1 MKTSETPYTKWVEK
15 LVKNTLPLE
24 LQQKIIS
31 LQPLT
36 KEESQKFIDVVQLA
50 NQAKGL
56 GEHEEMLKRL
66 RNLCDGMRKSHQ
78 TECEILSWVSD
89 GKPNPRAKDNRQINK
104 TKHDM
109 VLAAARAI
117 YNSPPEQATEIGMQ
131 FFLKFKN
138 QPGAYTNFRSF
149 MKQIQRTLQTSK

>member
-1 MKTSETPYTKWVEK
+1 MKNKTANNK
-15 LVKNTLPLE
+15 L
-24 LQQKIIS
+24 IIS
-31 LQPLT
+31 KLNKIEKASELILT
-36 KEESQKFIDVVQLA
+36 A
-50 NQAKGL
+50 MNQTK
-56 GEHEEMLKRL
+56 K
-66 RNLCDGMRKSHQ
+66 GMRKCHAN
-78 TECEILSWVSD
+78 EKEILFWVSD
-89 GKPNPRAKDNRQINK
+89 GKPNPHAKDNRQINK
-104 TKHDM
+104 TKRDM